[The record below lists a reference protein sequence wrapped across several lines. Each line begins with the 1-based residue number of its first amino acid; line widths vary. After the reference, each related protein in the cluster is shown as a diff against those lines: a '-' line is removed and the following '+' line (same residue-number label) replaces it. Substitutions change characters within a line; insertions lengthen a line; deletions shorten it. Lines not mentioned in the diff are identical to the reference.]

1 MRWFLSLPLHFQI
14 AAVGMAIL
22 LVALAVKK
30 MLKLLF
36 LLIVLVVIIALVY
49 PLFNY

>member
-14 AAVGMAIL
+14 AAAGVAVL
-22 LVALAVKK
+22 FVALAIKK

-36 LLIVLVVIIALVY
+36 LLIILVVVIALVY

>member
-14 AAVGMAIL
+14 AAAGMAVL

-30 MLKLLF
+30 MLKIFF
-36 LLIVLVVIIALVY
+36 LLIILVVILALIY